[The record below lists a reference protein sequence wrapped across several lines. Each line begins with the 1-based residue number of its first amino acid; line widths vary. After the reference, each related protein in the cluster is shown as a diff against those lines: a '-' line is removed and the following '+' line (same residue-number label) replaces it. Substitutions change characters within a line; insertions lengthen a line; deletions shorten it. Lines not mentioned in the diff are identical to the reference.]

1 MVSKLWIGNKMANV
15 RNSAGINDKGGKNV
29 NPIYQAA
36 KSVTSYVGNA
46 AREIRDI
53 PTAIG
58 ASITPNG
65 QGNKYYTGRK
75 STLVDQIKEAAAAI
89 TAGQKGSS
97 VAHKTAV
104 GDFKDTERRK

>member
-1 MVSKLWIGNKMANV
+1 MAAVRKDGGNVHKAKT
-15 RNSAGINDKGGKNV
+15 I
-29 NPIYQAA
+29 NPIYKAA
-36 KSVTSYVGNA
+36 KSVTNYVGGA

-58 ASITPNG
+58 ASLTPGG
-65 QGNKYYTGRK
+65 QGFTSYKGRK
-75 STLVDQIKEAAAAI
+75 STLVDQVKEAAAAI

-104 GDFKDTERRK
+104 GDFKDSKRRK